1 MELFFL
7 SLILR
12 SDLLRD
18 FSIIFSPF
26 HHRDEVEV
34 SLSLHPSTMLL
45 LFTPYIYIFL
55 SGDGNDDG
63 GGLKYYLIVCGY
75 TLTLTT
81 SFAGCLS
88 YPSHHREG

>member
-18 FSIIFSPF
+18 LSIIFSPF
-26 HHRDEVEV
+26 HHRAGVEV
-34 SLSLHPSTMLL
+34 SLSLHPSNMLL
-45 LFTPYIYIFL
+45 LSTPYIYVFL

-63 GGLKYYLIVCGY
+63 GSLKYYLIVYGY
-75 TLTLTT
+75 TLTLRN

-88 YPSHHREG
+88 YPLHHREG